1 MYTKDFAFP
10 FYSIFLYIFSASIF
24 QMLSFPISFSWA
36 KLSSF
41 QTWETLVVG
50 ENYFIKYNALP
61 SKVQQCK
68 LSTN

>member
-1 MYTKDFAFP
+1 MYIKDFDFP

-41 QTWETLVVG
+41 
-50 ENYFIKYNALP
+50 
-61 SKVQQCK
+61 
-68 LSTN
+68 